1 VLWPSSPVPLSS
13 GDVGIILEVTK
24 GTSYRCLGT
33 FEKVTNDMLQSAP
46 RRQAEPI
53 EVSAAGRRQQR
64 RLFMAVIVLLAT
76 IVVVA
81 FRDRAFWFGGDG
93 EPVAEDA
100 DVAAPTSA
108 APETTAPAA
117 QPQRQLTVKQANGKV
132 AVKTSHSRLQ
142 KASETERIAMDPSQ
156 ERSLSINSPYPLLAG
171 QMAIQGSVLL
181 EALIGADGVV
191 EEMRVL
197 SGPTIL
203 VAAAREAV
211 RQWRFKPYL
220 SNGQPVETQ
229 ARVTVNFKINVSD
242 TVAKNHATSVTSA
255 DGEL

>member
-1 VLWPSSPVPLSS
+1 M
-13 GDVGIILEVTK
+13 
-24 GTSYRCLGT
+24 

-46 RRQAEPI
+46 RRQAGPI
-53 EVSAAGRRQQR
+53 EVSAAGRRQQS

-81 FRDRAFWFGGDG
+81 FRDRAFWFGGDQ
-93 EPVAEDA
+93 EPVAEDSDA
-100 DVAAPTSA
+100 STPTSA
-108 APETTAPAA
+108 APATTVPAA
-117 QPQRQLTVKQANGKV
+117 PTQRQLTVKQANGKI
-132 AVKTSHSRLQ
+132 AVKANHSRLQ
-142 KASETERIAMDPSQ
+142 KASETERIAMDQSQQHQSQ

-220 SNGQPVETQ
+220 ANGQRVETQ
-229 ARVTVNFKINVSD
+229 ARVTVNFKIKVSD
-242 TVAKNHATSVTSA
+242 TVAKNQVNSVTSA

>member
-1 VLWPSSPVPLSS
+1 M
-13 GDVGIILEVTK
+13 TK
-24 GTSYRCLGT
+24 GTNSRCP
-33 FEKVTNDMLQSAP
+33 EKVTNDMLQSAP

-53 EVSAAGRRQQR
+53 EVSAASRLQQR

-76 IVVVA
+76 ILVVA
-81 FRDRAFWFGGDG
+81 FRDRAFWFGSAS
-93 EPVAEDA
+93 EPVAEDTDDSA
-100 DVAAPTSA
+100 TTSA
-108 APETTAPAA
+108 APATTTPAA
-117 QPQRQLTVKQANGKV
+117 QPQRQLTVKQPNGKIT
-132 AVKTSHSRLQ
+132 VKGHHNRLE
-142 KASETERIAMDPSQ
+142 KASETERIAMDQSQ
-156 ERSLSINSPYPLLAG
+156 ERSLAINSPYPLLAG

-181 EALIGADGVV
+181 ETLIGADGVV

-220 SNGQPVETQ
+220 ANGQPVETQ
-229 ARVTVNFKINVSD
+229 ARVTVNFKIKVSD
-242 TVAKNHATSVTSA
+242 TVAKNNPSNSVTSA

>member
-1 VLWPSSPVPLSS
+1 M
-13 GDVGIILEVTK
+13 LE
-24 GTSYRCLGT
+24 
-33 FEKVTNDMLQSAP
+33 SAP
-46 RRQAEPI
+46 RRQE
-53 EVSAAGRRQQR
+53 EVVDAGQRQQR

-76 IVVVA
+76 ILVVA

-100 DVAAPTSA
+100 DQSTATTSTQTSA
-108 APETTAPAA
+108 APLAQAPKKHLTANA
-117 QPQRQLTVKQANGKV
+117 VNGK
-132 AVKTSHSRLQ
+132 AGAKAGHSELQ
-142 KASETERIAMDPSQ
+142 NASETERIAGDQ
-156 ERSLSINSPYPLLAG
+156 AQQDLSINSPYPLLAG

-181 EALIGADGVV
+181 ETLIGADGVV

-203 VAAAREAV
+203 VSAAREAV

-220 SNGQPVETQ
+220 ANGQPVETQ
-229 ARVTVNFKINVSD
+229 ARVTVNFKIKVSD
-242 TVAKNHATSVTSA
+242 TVAANRVNSQTS

>member
-1 VLWPSSPVPLSS
+1 MPLSS
-13 GDVGIILEVTK
+13 LGLGIILGVTK
-24 GTSYRCLGT
+24 GISSWCPGS

-46 RRQAEPI
+46 RRQAEPS

-76 IVVVA
+76 ILVVA

-93 EPVAEDA
+93 EPVAEDVDNPA
-100 DVAAPTSA
+100 ATTAAPA
-108 APETTAPAA
+108 TTAPAA
-117 QPQRQLTVKQANGKV
+117 QPQRHLTVKQSNGKV
-132 AVKTSHSRLQ
+132 AVKTNHSRLQ
-142 KASETERIAMDPSQ
+142 NASETERIAMDQQ
-156 ERSLSINSPYPLLAG
+156 ERNLSINSPYPLLAG

-203 VAAAREAV
+203 VGAAREAV

-220 SNGQPVETQ
+220 VSGQPVETQ
-229 ARVTVNFKINVSD
+229 ARVTINFKIRVSD
-242 TVAKNHATSVTSA
+242 TVARNNQVNSITS

>member
-1 VLWPSSPVPLSS
+1 MILDGRAIVLGRQRHHPR
-13 GDVGIILEVTK
+13 GTK
-24 GTSYRCLGT
+24 GISSRCLRI
-33 FEKVTNDMLQSAP
+33 FEEATKIMLESAP
-46 RRQAEPI
+46 RRQE
-53 EVSAAGRRQQR
+53 EVVDAGQRQQR

-76 IVVVA
+76 ILVVA

-100 DVAAPTSA
+100 DQSAATTSTQTSA
-108 APETTAPAA
+108 APLAQAPKKH
-117 QPQRQLTVKQANGKV
+117 LTVKAVNGK
-132 AVKTSHSRLQ
+132 AGAKAGHSELQ
-142 KASETERIAMDPSQ
+142 NASENERIAGDQPQ
-156 ERSLSINSPYPLLAG
+156 QDLSINSPYPLLAG

-181 EALIGADGVV
+181 ETLIGADGVV

-203 VAAAREAV
+203 VSAAREAV

-220 SNGQPVETQ
+220 ANGQPVETQ
-229 ARVTVNFKINVSD
+229 ARVTVNFKIKVSD
-242 TVAKNHATSVTSA
+242 TVAANRVNSQTS